1 MVGINTIVKALN
13 SYMEI
18 SILPKY
24 FDVGNVIPIWPG
36 GNENKGKTK
45 GCFDI
50 QELYFAKYYDW
61 FKALFVL
68 DF

>member
-1 MVGINTIVKALN
+1 
-13 SYMEI
+13 MEI